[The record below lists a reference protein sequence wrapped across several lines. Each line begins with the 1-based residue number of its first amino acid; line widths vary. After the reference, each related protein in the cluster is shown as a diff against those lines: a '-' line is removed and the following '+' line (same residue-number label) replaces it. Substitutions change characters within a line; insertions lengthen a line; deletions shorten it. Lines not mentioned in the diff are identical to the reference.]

1 MIFVLGFYPVL
12 DIIHKWFGQLPTKSD
27 VVTLHTASETLS
39 KNTLFATTEMP
50 EIYLTP
56 LCIKW
61 AAPVP
66 NAQPTSA
73 PDATLDYVPF
83 PAKPASI
90 PWTVPWSQWW
100 ISTTMSNQWPHPL
113 PAPFLC
119 PKKWKCFRV
128 TPSIDPKLSPKF
140 SVLVPKFSL
149 ILPKI
154 NYCRPRVCF
163 SMPAPQV

>member
-1 MIFVLGFYPVL
+1 MDGTMRSQMLIIIWWIDTSKFSKDNLPNFFNTKIHMIFVLGFYPVL

-66 NAQPTSA
+66 NVQPTSA

-90 PWTVPWSQWW
+90 P
-100 ISTTMSNQWPHPL
+100 
-113 PAPFLC
+113 
-119 PKKWKCFRV
+119 
-128 TPSIDPKLSPKF
+128 
-140 SVLVPKFSL
+140 
-149 ILPKI
+149 
-154 NYCRPRVCF
+154 
-163 SMPAPQV
+163 

>member
-1 MIFVLGFYPVL
+1 MDGTMRSQMLIIIWWIDTSKFSKDNLPNFFNTKIHMIFVLGFYPVL

-66 NAQPTSA
+66 NVQPTSA
-73 PDATLDYVPF
+73 PDATLDYVQF

-90 PWTVPWSQWW
+90 P
-100 ISTTMSNQWPHPL
+100 
-113 PAPFLC
+113 
-119 PKKWKCFRV
+119 
-128 TPSIDPKLSPKF
+128 
-140 SVLVPKFSL
+140 
-149 ILPKI
+149 
-154 NYCRPRVCF
+154 
-163 SMPAPQV
+163 

>member
-1 MIFVLGFYPVL
+1 MDGTMRSQMLIIIWWIDTSKFSKDNLPNFFNTKIHMIFVLGFYPVL

-90 PWTVPWSQWW
+90 P
-100 ISTTMSNQWPHPL
+100 
-113 PAPFLC
+113 
-119 PKKWKCFRV
+119 
-128 TPSIDPKLSPKF
+128 
-140 SVLVPKFSL
+140 
-149 ILPKI
+149 
-154 NYCRPRVCF
+154 
-163 SMPAPQV
+163 

>member
-1 MIFVLGFYPVL
+1 MDGTMRSQMLIIIWWIDISKFSKDNLPNFFDTKIHMIFVLGFYPVL

-66 NAQPTSA
+66 NVQPTSA

-90 PWTVPWSQWW
+90 P
-100 ISTTMSNQWPHPL
+100 
-113 PAPFLC
+113 
-119 PKKWKCFRV
+119 
-128 TPSIDPKLSPKF
+128 
-140 SVLVPKFSL
+140 
-149 ILPKI
+149 
-154 NYCRPRVCF
+154 
-163 SMPAPQV
+163 

>member
-1 MIFVLGFYPVL
+1 MDGTMRSQMLIIIWWIDTSKFSKDNLPNFFNTKIHMIFVLGFYPVL

-50 EIYLTP
+50 ETYLTP

-90 PWTVPWSQWW
+90 P
-100 ISTTMSNQWPHPL
+100 
-113 PAPFLC
+113 
-119 PKKWKCFRV
+119 
-128 TPSIDPKLSPKF
+128 
-140 SVLVPKFSL
+140 
-149 ILPKI
+149 
-154 NYCRPRVCF
+154 
-163 SMPAPQV
+163 

>member
-1 MIFVLGFYPVL
+1 MLIIIWWIDTSKFSKDNLPNFFDTKIHMIFVLGFYPVL

-66 NAQPTSA
+66 NVQPTSA

-90 PWTVPWSQWW
+90 P
-100 ISTTMSNQWPHPL
+100 
-113 PAPFLC
+113 
-119 PKKWKCFRV
+119 
-128 TPSIDPKLSPKF
+128 
-140 SVLVPKFSL
+140 
-149 ILPKI
+149 
-154 NYCRPRVCF
+154 
-163 SMPAPQV
+163 

>member
-1 MIFVLGFYPVL
+1 MDGTMKSQMLIIIWWIDTSKFSKDNLPNFFNTKIHMIFVLGFYPVL

-66 NAQPTSA
+66 NVQPTSA

-90 PWTVPWSQWW
+90 P
-100 ISTTMSNQWPHPL
+100 
-113 PAPFLC
+113 
-119 PKKWKCFRV
+119 
-128 TPSIDPKLSPKF
+128 
-140 SVLVPKFSL
+140 
-149 ILPKI
+149 
-154 NYCRPRVCF
+154 
-163 SMPAPQV
+163 